1 MPTQHH
7 RELNFLTLAEAAQV
21 LRLSKRT
28 ILRMIQK
35 RKIPATRLGRQWR
48 FREANLLAWV
58 KEQETDVSAGD

>member
-7 RELNFLTLAEAAQV
+7 QELNFLTLAEAAQV

-58 KEQETDVSAGD
+58 QEQEMDVSTDS

>member
-48 FREANLLAWV
+48 FGEANLLAWV
-58 KEQETDVSAGD
+58 KEQETDVSADD